1 MINLGLEMAKFDP
14 SCGLTRAQIE
24 AIKYRVKRKIGERLP
39 FLPERVELKLFFEG
53 RDAWVHSWR
62 LLNHTSRL
70 KAGDE
75 ICLEVT
81 AKLKIEFHQYQE
93 RTQYEFLCKVDL
105 KEDLY
110 RSSIS
115 INRKPS

>member
-1 MINLGLEMAKFDP
+1 MITLGLEMAKFDP

-24 AIKYRVKRKIGERLP
+24 TIKYRVKREIGKRLP
-39 FLPERVELKLFFEG
+39 ILPERVELKLFFEG

-62 LLNHTSRL
+62 LLNHRSPV

-81 AKLKIEFHQYQE
+81 AKLKREFHQYQE
-93 RTQYEFLCKVDL
+93 RRQYEFLCKVHL
-105 KEDLY
+105 KEDIY

-115 INRKPS
+115 IDRRPS